1 MSLKRR
7 VLETLRDS
15 VNLEVEKDGKY
26 ISIENIY
33 SYIIRE
39 EEQFRYDETDDEW
52 ECEDYEEI
60 DFFYTTYYNGEE
72 LLIEESDLKTL
83 LNLDNDDYIYVSESF
98 SYSDG
103 VIDYD
108 DNESREKVIEKWNN
122 FKSTFNKATLIE
134 QFKVIRD

>member
-1 MSLKRR
+1 MSLERK

-33 SYIIRE
+33 LYRIRE

-52 ECEDYEEI
+52 ECEDYVEI
-60 DFFYTTYYNGEE
+60 DFFYTTNYEGEE
-72 LLIEESDLKTL
+72 LIIEESDLKTL
-83 LNLDNDDYIYVSESF
+83 LNLDNDDYIYVSESV

-122 FKSTFNKATLIE
+122 FKSTFNKATSIE
-134 QFKVIRD
+134 QFKVIKD

>member
-1 MSLKRR
+1 MSLERK

-33 SYIIRE
+33 YYRIRE
-39 EEQFRYDETDDEW
+39 EEQFRYDEKDDLW

-60 DFFYTTYYNGEE
+60 DFFYTTYFEGEE
-72 LLIEESDLKTL
+72 LMIEESDLKTL
-83 LNLDNDDYIYVSESF
+83 LNLEDENYIEISESF

-108 DNESREKVIEKWNN
+108 DNESREKVIEKWNK
-122 FKSTFNKATLIE
+122 FKSGFKKATLIE
-134 QFKVIRD
+134 QFKIN

>member
-1 MSLKRR
+1 MSLERK

-26 ISIENIY
+26 IFIENIY
-33 SYIIRE
+33 YYRIRE
-39 EEQFRYDETDDEW
+39 EEQFRYDEKDDLW

>member
-1 MSLKRR
+1 MSLERK

-26 ISIENIY
+26 IFIENIY
-33 SYIIRE
+33 YYRIRE
-39 EEQFRYDETDDEW
+39 EEQFRYDEKDDLW

-60 DFFYTTYYNGEE
+60 DFFYTTYFEGEE
-72 LLIEESDLKTL
+72 LMIEESDLKTL
-83 LNLDNDDYIYVSESF
+83 LNLEDENYIEISESF

-108 DNESREKVIEKWNN
+108 YNESREKVIEKWNK
-122 FKSTFNKATLIE
+122 FKSGFKKATLIE
-134 QFKVIRD
+134 QFKIN